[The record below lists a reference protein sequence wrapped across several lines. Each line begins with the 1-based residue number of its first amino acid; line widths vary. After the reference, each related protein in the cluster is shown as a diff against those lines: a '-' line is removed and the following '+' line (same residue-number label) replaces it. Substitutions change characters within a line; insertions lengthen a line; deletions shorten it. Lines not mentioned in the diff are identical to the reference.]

1 MRSLTTAVA
10 FGLFFACQA
19 FSAEHSVLARVTIYW
34 RGEGS
39 GEHASWNGARLHER
53 HCAVDPKRIPYG
65 SKVVFPDAAC
75 VAVDSGPAVVNRK
88 AARSCGRTAAQRN
101 AIVIDRFFDTKQKA
115 LAWAKAHPRF
125 MTVRILTPGTKQGT
139 KLVATKNPRSSA
151 TNVVSSGTTSWR
163 GRPNDFYQRF
173 ESSLDGAALAVVKFI
188 LAICQV
194 QNISAY
200 ALLFAT
206 CALLAAAFHSSICQ
220 LFSGTS
226 ARRRDG

>member
-1 MRSLTTAVA
+1 MKGLAKAIA
-10 FGLFFACQA
+10 FILLVACQA
-19 FSAEHSVLARVTIYW
+19 FADEHSVLARVTVYW

-39 GEHASWNGARLHER
+39 GEHASWNGARLREG
-53 HCAVDPKRIPYG
+53 HCAVDPKKIPYG

-75 VAVDSGPAVVNRK
+75 VAVDGGPAVVNRK
-88 AARSCGRTAAQRN
+88 AARSCGRTAAERN
-101 AIVIDRFFDTKQKA
+101 AIVIDRFFDSKQKA
-115 LAWAKAHPRF
+115 VAWAKAHPRF
-125 MTVRILTPGTKQGT
+125 VTVRILTPGTKQGT
-139 KLVATKNPRSSA
+139 KLVATKNPRSSPA
-151 TNVVSSGTTSWR
+151 NIVSRRTTSWR
-163 GRPNDFYQRF
+163 ARLNDFYQGF
-173 ESSLDGAALAVVKFI
+173 ESSLDGADVTVGKFI

-220 LFSGTS
+220 LFSGPS